1 MRDIGLFNK
10 GCLYKYFTP
19 TCQIFIHN
27 FAFAFNNIYICFLIN
42 IPMPKENILIVDD
55 NKNVLVALEM
65 LLAPEFDS
73 VVCISNPNLLEAK
86 LEEFQCNLV
95 LLDMNFKTGVN
106 TGNEGLFWLQRIKQK
121 FPNLSVVLI
130 TAYGDVELAV
140 KALKAGATDFIL
152 KPWDNQ
158 KLLATVRSAVQLSLS
173 KNEVKD
179 LRQKEKSLIMS
190 LNRNNKT
197 IISSSPEMEVVLR
210 TVEKVAKTDTNILI
224 TGENGTGKELIAR
237 RIHQLSNRCNELMV
251 TLDMGAISETLFESE
266 LFGHVK
272 GAFTD
277 ANEHRTGKF
286 ELANK
291 GTLFLDEIA
300 NLPLNLQSKLLV
312 ALQNREITPVGSN
325 KPIPIDIRLV
335 CATNRNL
342 REMVD
347 NELFRE
353 DLLYRINTI
362 QIEVPPL
369 RDRKD
374 DILVLA
380 KHFLTKYSDK
390 YNKPRATI
398 AESAKQKLKEYHWA
412 GNVRELEHSIEKAV
426 IMSDTGDLCVNDF
439 FSGSVSNPNPVPNS
453 LKLDEME
460 QKMITLAIEKNGGN
474 IKAAAH
480 QLGVTRQTLYNK
492 MKKYSIS

>member
-1 MRDIGLFNK
+1 
-10 GCLYKYFTP
+10 
-19 TCQIFIHN
+19 
-27 FAFAFNNIYICFLIN
+27 
-42 IPMPKENILIVDD
+42 MPKGNILIVDD

-65 LLAPEFDS
+65 LLAPEYDR

-86 LEEFQCNLV
+86 VEEFQCHLV

-106 TGNEGLFWLQRIKQK
+106 TGNEGIFWLQRVKDK
-121 FPNLSVVLI
+121 YPNLSVVLI

-140 KALKAGATDFIL
+140 KALKAGATDFVL

-158 KLLATVRSAVQLSLS
+158 KLLATVRSAIQLSLS
-173 KNEVKD
+173 RNEVND
-179 LRQKEKSLIMS
+179 LRQKEKDLIMN
-190 LNRNNKT
+190 LNRTDKA
-197 IISSSPEMEVVLR
+197 IIGNSPEMEKVLK
-210 TVEKVAKTDTNILI
+210 TVEKVAKTQTNILI

-237 RIHQLSNRCNELMV
+237 RIHQLSNRNNELMV
-251 TLDMGAISETLFESE
+251 TVDMGAVSETLFESE
-266 LFGHVK
+266 LFGHTK

-277 ANEHRTGKF
+277 AHDNRTGKF
-286 ELANK
+286 ELANR

-312 ALQNREITPVGSN
+312 ALQNREITRVGSN

-335 CATNRNL
+335 SATNRNL

-347 NELFRE
+347 KGLFRE

-369 RDRKD
+369 RARKD
-374 DILVLA
+374 DILFLAQHFLA
-380 KHFLTKYSDK
+380 KYSEK
-390 YNKPRATI
+390 YNKPNITI
-398 AESAKQKLKEYHWA
+398 ADSAEQKLTEYQWP

-426 IMSDTGDLCVNDF
+426 ILSESGELCVSDF
-439 FSGSVSNPNPVPNS
+439 FSGSVSDTNS
-453 LKLDEME
+453 LSTILKLDEME

-474 IKAAAH
+474 IKAAAE

-492 MKKYSIS
+492 MKKYGIY